1 MTKFFISAIPL
12 KSDSLLKKQYSYEEA
27 IEATKAGKFN
37 YFLLVICGLCYMAGG
52 VEVGGHSV
60 LILSAECDLNLSLHD
75 KGLLVAVGF
84 CGSILSLPVLG
95 YLSDTYGRVR
105 TMKTTLIGSF
115 CMSVVSAFS
124 VNTTMLIVF
133 RFLTCVLISATQ
145 SSVFTLITE
154 FNSNKTRLRH
164 LTILAAFVF
173 AGTFYFRGE

>member
-1 MTKFFISAIPL
+1 MFPAVPL
-12 KSDSLLKKQYSYEEA
+12 KADISEIRQATYEEA
-27 IEATKAGKFN
+27 IESTAVGKFN
-37 YFLLVICGLCYMAGG
+37 YFLLAICGLCYMVGG

-95 YLSDTYGRVR
+95 YLSDTYGRIR
-105 TMKTTLIGSF
+105 TMKTSLISCV
-115 CMSVVSAFS
+115 CMSVLSAFS

-133 RFLTCVLISATQ
+133 RFLTCVMVSATQ
-145 SSVFTLITE
+145 SIVFTLITE

-173 AGTFYFRGE
+173 AGTFYFRGEFVIF